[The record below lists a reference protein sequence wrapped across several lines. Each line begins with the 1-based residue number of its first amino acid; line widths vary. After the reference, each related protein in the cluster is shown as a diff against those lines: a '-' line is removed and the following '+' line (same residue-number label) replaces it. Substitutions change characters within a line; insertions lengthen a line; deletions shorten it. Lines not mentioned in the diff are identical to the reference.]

1 MPPNQNVRNSPFST
15 MMGDNI
21 KNQHHH
27 PLLEQEECSSS
38 DQSSNG

>member
-21 KNQHHH
+21 KNHH